1 MRDPDPTAQR
11 RMRFEHISPRR
22 PSNLVG
28 AVSNCGLLVTRF
40 ERPSSIEVAPVDS
53 TLLR

>member
-1 MRDPDPTAQR
+1 MRNSDPTAQR

-28 AVSNCGLLVTRF
+28 AVSNCGLLVTSF